1 MQERKLLVALVL
13 SGFLGKEQ
21 TMPSLQAL
29 LQTEPFLVSLG
40 LEVVNWEAQT
50 VALRMP
56 LRQELT
62 NHLGML
68 HGGAQYCLG
77 EATAIA
83 LAATLVSD
91 QLASVNLLTANAS
104 ITYQRPAQ
112 GELIG
117 HASIAAEEQSRL
129 RAIFDE
135 KGRVRVPVTV
145 ELTDTTGQIV
155 TTLAV
160 ECVVLA
166 SR

>member
-1 MQERKLLVALVL
+1 
-13 SGFLGKEQ
+13 
-21 TMPSLQAL
+21 MPSLQAL
-29 LQTEPFLVSLG
+29 LQSEPFLVTLG
-40 LEVVNWEAQT
+40 LEVVDWEAQA

-104 ITYQRPAQ
+104 ITYQHPAH

-117 HASIAAEEQSRL
+117 RASIAAEEQSRL

-135 KGRVRVPVTV
+135 KRRVRVPVAV
-145 ELTDTTGQIV
+145 ELTDATGQIV
-155 TTLAV
+155 TTLAA
-160 ECVVLA
+160 ECVILA
-166 SR
+166 NR

>member
-1 MQERKLLVALVL
+1 MQ
-13 SGFLGKEQ
+13 
-21 TMPSLQAL
+21 SLQTL
-29 LQTEPFLVSLG
+29 LQTEPFLVYLG
-40 LEVVNWEAQT
+40 LEVVNWEAQA

-91 QLASVNLLTANAS
+91 QRESVNLLTANAS

-117 HASIAAEEQSRL
+117 RASIAAEEQSRL
-129 RAIFDE
+129 RAIFDA
-135 KGRVRVPVTV
+135 KGRVRVPVAV
-145 ELTDTTGQIV
+145 ELTDATGQVV
-155 TTLAV
+155 TMLAV
-160 ECVVLA
+160 ECVVLT